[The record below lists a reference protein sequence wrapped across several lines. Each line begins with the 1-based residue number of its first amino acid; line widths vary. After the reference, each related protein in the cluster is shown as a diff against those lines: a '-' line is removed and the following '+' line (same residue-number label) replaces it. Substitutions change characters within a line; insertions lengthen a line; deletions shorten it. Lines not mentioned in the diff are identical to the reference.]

1 MSSLLSLTGVRVS
14 YDAVPAV
21 HEATIEVRPSE
32 VVALVG
38 ANGAGKTSIMRAI
51 AGAIGI
57 DTGRI
62 ELDGVDIGRLPAH
75 RRVAIGIAHVPEGRR
90 LFGPLTAEENL
101 RLGAFMERS
110 ESEVAVRLERVY
122 DLFPILRERRKQQS
136 GTLSGGEQ
144 QVLAIGRGL
153 MSRPRLLLLDEPSLG
168 VMPTVVDQIYQL
180 ARRLADEGVSV
191 VVADQKL
198 DKLLKLADRAYVFQS
213 GNIILSGSGSELLAS
228 GRVREALLGRPA
240 KTEGS

>member
-1 MSSLLSLTGVRVS
+1 MTSLLALKGVRVS
-14 YDAVPAV
+14 YDSVPAV
-21 HEATIEVRPSE
+21 HEATIEVGPAE

-51 AGAIGI
+51 AGAVPLDAGQ
-57 DTGRI
+57 I
-62 ELDGVDIGRLPAH
+62 EFGGADISSLPAH
-75 RRVAIGIAHVPEGRR
+75 HRVASGIAHVPEGRR

-101 RLGAFMERS
+101 RLGAFRERS
-110 ESEVAVRLERVY
+110 PDEVSARLEYVY
-122 DLFPILRERRKQQS
+122 TLFPILRERKRQVS

-144 QVLAIGRGL
+144 QMLSIGRGL
-153 MSRPRLLLLDEPSLG
+153 MSKPRVLLLDEPSLG

-191 VVADQKL
+191 VIADQKL

-213 GNIILSGSGSELLAS
+213 GNIIMSGSGSELLAS
-228 GRVREALLGRPA
+228 GRIREALLGRP
-240 KTEGS
+240 KTAEG